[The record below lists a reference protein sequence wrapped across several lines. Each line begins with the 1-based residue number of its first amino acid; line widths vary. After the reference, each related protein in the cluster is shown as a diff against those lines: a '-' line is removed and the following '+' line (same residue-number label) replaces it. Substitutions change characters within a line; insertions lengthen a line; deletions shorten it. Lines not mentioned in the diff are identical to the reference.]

1 MDNSIYKWTT
11 ILGNLHMVFMGEYGI
26 SGIYCET
33 YSCWFKLCDQFLK
46 SSLMQKPRI
55 LRKPSVSG
63 KGGRLPIWTVI
74 WNTISGIDPPNCRV
88 RFESRVD
95 ITTVLNM
102 INMWF
107 SWPQWLTV
115 AHILL
120 TYCIHSCEACPLSGV
135 LAESGWFKSHC
146 PQIHPHNYPHNHPRH
161 SPTWLSYVLELIYQR
176 IQRGPRS
183 DASTIFNL
191 EDLWKIQK

>member
-1 MDNSIYKWTT
+1 MWSVFEIISIAKTQDFAKAFSFWKGWAVANLNS
-11 ILGNLHMVFMGEYGI
+11 NLEHYFR
-26 SGIYCET
+26 
-33 YSCWFKLCDQFLK
+33 D
-46 SSLMQKPRI
+46 R
-55 LRKPSVSG
+55 
-63 KGGRLPIWTVI
+63 
-74 WNTISGIDPPNCRV
+74 PPNCRV

-95 ITTVLNM
+95 IATVPNM

-120 TYCIHSCEACPLSGV
+120 TYCIHSCEVCPLSGV

-146 PQIHPHNYPHNHPRH
+146 PQIHPHNCPHNHPRH
-161 SPTWLSYVLELIYQR
+161 SPIRKWLSYVLELIYQR

-183 DASTIFNL
+183 DASIIFNL